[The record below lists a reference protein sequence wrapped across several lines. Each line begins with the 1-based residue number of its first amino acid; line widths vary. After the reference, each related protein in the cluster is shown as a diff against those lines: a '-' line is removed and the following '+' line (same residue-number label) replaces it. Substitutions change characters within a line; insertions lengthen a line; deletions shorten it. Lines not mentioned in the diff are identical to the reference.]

1 MAPAPLDHNGRP
13 DLISTQTAITPR
25 LPSDIAGAIGSRLD
39 DRERRMSPFAK
50 RSVSSRG
57 RATPEP
63 PSPMRSEFQRD
74 RDRILHT
81 KAFRRLK
88 HKTQVFIAPL
98 GDHYATR
105 LTHTLEVAQIARTIA
120 RALDLN
126 EDLTEAIALGHDL
139 GHTPF
144 GHVGE
149 EELDDLYPGGFRHSQ
164 QSLRIVE
171 QLEKEGRG
179 LNLTWE
185 VRQGILRHSKPRG
198 EFLDA
203 ESVEGL
209 SLEAQICRISDAV
222 AYLNHD
228 LADAFRAGALTQ
240 DRLPSEV
247 AEALGATHAERID
260 TLVSDIIAASW
271 PASGHHQL
279 EAGHVKGAFSG
290 ATPVISMGDEVK
302 GAFYT
307 LREFMFD
314 AVYIPTDR
322 SSQGQTARAI
332 MRLLYSHFDNNR
344 HQIPAEYGH
353 RSRSEDEAV
362 VDFISGMT
370 DHYALRVA
378 ESIEPGITLPFT
390 SQLKAGHVKHQLKAG
405 HVNHQLKAGHVKH

>member
-1 MAPAPLDHNGRP
+1 
-13 DLISTQTAITPR
+13 
-25 LPSDIAGAIGSRLD
+25 
-39 DRERRMSPFAK
+39 
-50 RSVSSRG
+50 
-57 RATPEP
+57 
-63 PSPMRSEFQRD
+63 MRSEFQRD

-126 EDLTEAIALGHDL
+126 EDLTEAIAMGHDL

-149 EELDDLYPGGFRHSQ
+149 EELAGLYPGGFRHNQ
-164 QSLRIVE
+164 QSLRIVD

-185 VRQGILRHSKPRG
+185 VRQGILHHSKPRG
-198 EFLDA
+198 KFLDA
-203 ESVEGL
+203 ESEDSL

-228 LADAFRAGALTQ
+228 LADAFRAEALTQ

-247 AEALGATHAERID
+247 AEVLGTTHAERID

-271 PASGHHQL
+271 PASGVYREL
-279 EAGHVKGAFSG
+279 SS
-290 ATPVISMGDEVK
+290 ATPTISMGEEVK
-302 GAFYT
+302 SAFYT

-314 AVYIPTDR
+314 EVYLPTDK
-322 SSQGQTARAI
+322 SPQGQAARAI

-344 HQIPAEYGH
+344 HEIPPEYGH

-378 ESIEPGITLPFT
+378 ESIEPGITTPFT
-390 SQLKAGHVKHQLKAG
+390 SQLKERHPVLTGPDK
-405 HVNHQLKAGHVKH
+405 

>member
-1 MAPAPLDHNGRP
+1 
-13 DLISTQTAITPR
+13 
-25 LPSDIAGAIGSRLD
+25 
-39 DRERRMSPFAK
+39 
-50 RSVSSRG
+50 
-57 RATPEP
+57 
-63 PSPMRSEFQRD
+63 MRSEYQRD

-120 RALDLN
+120 RALNLN
-126 EDLTEAIALGHDL
+126 EDLTEAIAMGHDL

-149 EELDDLYPGGFRHSQ
+149 DELAELYPGGFKHSE
-164 QSLRIVE
+164 QSLRIVDR
-171 QLEKEGRG
+171 LEKEGQG

-198 EFLDA
+198 DFLGT
-203 ESVEGL
+203 ESIEDL

-228 LADAFRAGALTQ
+228 LADAFRAGVLTQ
-240 DRLPSEV
+240 DRLPGQV
-247 AEALGATHAERID
+247 AEVLGTTHAMRID
-260 TLVSDIIAASW
+260 TMVSDIIAASW
-271 PASGHHQL
+271 MSSGQPGDGYTGGDHHTD
-279 EAGHVKGAFSG
+279 GAPSI
-290 ATPVISMGDEVK
+290 VMGDEVK
-302 GAFYT
+302 SAFYT

-314 AVYIPTDR
+314 EVYLPTDR
-322 SSQGQTARAI
+322 SPQGRAAREI
-332 MRLLYSHFDNNR
+332 MQLLYSHFDSNR
-344 HQIPAEYGH
+344 SEIPPEYDH

-370 DHYALRVA
+370 DHYAMRVA
-378 ESIEPGITLPFT
+378 EGIEPGITRPFKERT
-390 SQLKAGHVKHQLKAG
+390 
-405 HVNHQLKAGHVKH
+405 

>member
-1 MAPAPLDHNGRP
+1 
-13 DLISTQTAITPR
+13 
-25 LPSDIAGAIGSRLD
+25 
-39 DRERRMSPFAK
+39 
-50 RSVSSRG
+50 
-57 RATPEP
+57 
-63 PSPMRSEFQRD
+63 MRSEFQRD

-120 RALDLN
+120 RALNLN
-126 EDLTEAIALGHDL
+126 EDLTEAIAMGHDL

-149 EELDDLYPGGFRHSQ
+149 DELDDLYPGGFEHSQ
-164 QSLRIVE
+164 QSLRIVDR
-171 QLEKEGRG
+171 LEKEGRG

-185 VRQGILRHSKPRG
+185 VRQGILHHSKPRG
-198 EFLDA
+198 DFLAVNRVDDL
-203 ESVEGL
+203 G
-209 SLEAQICRISDAV
+209 LEAQICRISDAV

-228 LADAFRAGALTQ
+228 LADAFRAGMLTQ

-247 AEALGATHAERID
+247 AEVLGTTHAERINAM
-260 TLVSDIIAASW
+260 VSDIIAASW
-271 PASGHHQL
+271 SASGQL
-279 EAGHVKGAFSG
+279 KAGHEKGTLTGPERES
-290 ATPVISMGDEVK
+290 TPVISMGDEVK
-302 GAFYT
+302 STFYT

-314 AVYIPTDR
+314 EVYIPTDR
-322 SSQGQTARAI
+322 SLQGSAAREI
-332 MRLLYSHFDNNR
+332 MRLLYAHFDNNR
-344 HQIPAEYGH
+344 DEIPPEYYY

-378 ESIEPGITLPFT
+378 ESIQPGITLPFKER
-390 SQLKAGHVKHQLKAG
+390 QLKAGHVRQTILGKHDQ
-405 HVNHQLKAGHVKH
+405 